1 MGSAASVEE
10 SKPKM
15 IFQLGTNNWQRPTKA
30 DPAVLEFAPGSGVL
44 HADHHMAMNAMGV
57 KCYSM
62 YPSKNQGQPTDPDAD
77 YKVFEIEHDIP
88 ICESASPNSS
98 YRWHSMSEETFA
110 AYVKRLEDEVYD
122 YMKACEAKEG
132 KEFSAV
138 IAHHSFVNPVV
149 MQAVIQRRVAEGLP
163 QIPLLCFVHG
173 TALKMYKWE
182 LGGTEPEEYPLRFHK
197 WVSEKKIFADTKN
210 GVTACFVISDDQKN
224 VMKHV
229 WTEFPEDRILVA
241 PNGINLNVFK
251 PQPKA
256 LPQVLKEQL
265 IDSAIAWPA
274 KPTEETLSTY
284 KKMICFVGK
293 WAEWKRQAA
302 LHMACAEL
310 EKEFPDLV
318 SLFVGSGPDVEKD
331 KLVGWC
337 EKLGVKNTY
346 LCGARGQPILAE
358 LYTVAELGCFPS
370 FKEPFGLVFVE
381 CMACKTPVIGAKS
394 GGPIDFVSDDVGF
407 LVEEPPET
415 TSLDT
420 VPAGLE
426 TLAKSLKE
434 SIAKALTEDWK
445 AKKGDACLQLAIDR
459 FTVNAQVNK
468 MFDLYKA
475 LPAP

>member
-1 MGSAASVEE
+1 LLTVQRSSQPG
-10 SKPKM
+10 PK
-15 IFQLGTNNWQRPTKA
+15 
-30 DPAVLEFAPGSGVL
+30 
-44 HADHHMAMNAMGV
+44 
-57 KCYSM
+57 
-62 YPSKNQGQPTDPDAD
+62 
-77 YKVFEIEHDIP
+77 
-88 ICESASPNSS
+88 
-98 YRWHSMSEETFA
+98 
-110 AYVKRLEDEVYD
+110 
-122 YMKACEAKEG
+122 
-132 KEFSAV
+132 
-138 IAHHSFVNPVV
+138 
-149 MQAVIQRRVAEGLP
+149 
-163 QIPLLCFVHG
+163 
-173 TALKMYKWE
+173 
-182 LGGTEPEEYPLRFHK
+182 
-197 WVSEKKIFADTKN
+197 VSEKKIFADTKN
-210 GVTACFVISDDQKN
+210 GDTACFVISEDQKN

-229 WTEFPEDRILVA
+229 WTEFPEERILVA

-318 SLFVGSGPDVEKD
+318 ALFVGSGPDVEKD